1 MISAFTRLLDLISP
15 RQCAS
20 CGGRLTTTE
29 QVICANCLL
38 HLPRTN
44 HAAQPYDNEL
54 AQRFW
59 KLLPIEK
66 AAAYF
71 YFHSETDTSR
81 MIYRFKYGT
90 QPTIARHLGMLAA
103 KEMQAS
109 GFFEG
114 IDIMVPVP
122 LTRKRRLERGYNQS
136 VEIAKGISE
145 VTNLP
150 ISKSVICRKSFKE
163 SQTLLRG
170 FQRLENVKN
179 AFELTNAKSIE
190 GKHVLIVDD
199 VATTGATICAC
210 GEELAKADN
219 IRISVMTLG
228 FTKD

>member
-54 AQRFW
+54 AKRFW

-71 YFHSETDTSR
+71 YYHSESDTSK
-81 MIYRFKYGT
+81 MIYRFKYSSD
-90 QPTIARHLGMLAA
+90 PVIARHLGMLAA

-109 GFFEG
+109 GFFDG
-114 IDIMVPVP
+114 IDVMVPVP
-122 LTRKRRLERGYNQS
+122 LTIRRRLLRGYNQS
-136 VEIAKGISE
+136 IEIAKGIRD

-150 ISKSVICRKSFKE
+150 ITKSVICRNVFKG

-170 FQRLENVKN
+170 FERLNNVKD
-179 AFELTNAKSIE
+179 AFELTNGKSIE

-210 GEELAKADN
+210 GEELAKANN